1 MVPDGRLLWGG
12 SGWGIINPVS
22 ALGIRGE
29 AQKPGFRVKVML
41 ISLVNASDG
50 SKTRFR
56 FLQGCNAAE
65 TIETKKKYEWDE
77 WANAANLLGAF
88 LLVTS
93 ALRGNVFLGAPRRP
107 LPWSSRRP

>member
-1 MVPDGRLLWGG
+1 
-12 SGWGIINPVS
+12 
-22 ALGIRGE
+22 
-29 AQKPGFRVKVML
+29 ML

-65 TIETKKKYEWDE
+65 TIETKKKYEW
-77 WANAANLLGAF
+77 ANSANLLGAF

-93 ALRGNVFLGAPRRP
+93 ALRGNVFLGAPRP
-107 LPWSSRRP
+107 LPWSG